1 MVSRVISMTVGGL
14 LIGHYA
20 AMPRRASTMLGS
32 LRVWMEKI
40 RRAITVVPCFVFGA
54 FFLIRALSGL

>member
-1 MVSRVISMTVGGL
+1 MTVGGL